1 MKPHFRETPGLA
13 DPAAFWIYLA
23 DQPLFFL
30 ALTLLAYLV
39 GDRLAQA
46 SGRNPVANPVLI
58 AILMIG
64 AVLLLTGTSH
74 ARYFEGAR
82 FVHVLLGP
90 ATVALAL
97 PVFRNRALITRHWKA
112 IFLTLLVGA
121 FTGVTSTVLLAHLMG
136 LSPATIASVAPKSVT
151 AAIAMGIA
159 EQVGG
164 TPLLTAVLVIA
175 TGICG
180 AVMVIPLMNMIGVT
194 DYAARGF
201 AVGIAAHGIGTA
213 RALQVNE
220 VAGAYAA
227 LGMALNGLMTAIIV
241 PLLFTFAM

>member
-1 MKPHFRETPGLA
+1 MTLRSL
-13 DPAAFWIYLA
+13 DPSAFWIYLA
-23 DQPLFFL
+23 EQPLFFL
-30 ALTLLAYLV
+30 AITLAAYLV
-39 GDRLAQA
+39 GDRIAA
-46 SGRNPVANPVLI
+46 ATGRHPLANPVLI
-58 AILMIG
+58 AILLVG
-64 AVLLLTGTSH
+64 TALLASGTSH

-97 PVFRNRALITRHWKA
+97 PIWRNRALIARHWRA
-112 IFLTLLVGA
+112 IGAALGIGALVGI
-121 FTGVTSTVLLAHLMG
+121 GSTLVLARLLG
-136 LSPATIASVAPKSVT
+136 LSGATLASLAPKSVT

-164 TPLLTAVLVIA
+164 TPPLTAVLVIA
-175 TGICG
+175 TGILG
-180 AVMVIPLMNMIGVT
+180 AVMVTPLMNLLRIR

-220 VAGAYAA
+220 KAGAYAA
-227 LGMALNGLMTAIIV
+227 LGMALNGLVTAILV
-241 PLLFTFAM
+241 PLLLFLFR